1 MFGQKKGSKQAA
13 ANEEICGIAIQSDAR
28 RVPRVIVVIQP
39 TDSSQHSNRMVHLN
53 ISLACFTDKKM
64 ANKYTKNVLN
74 TTLIRFSQAEE
85 GIKYGK
91 YLKETEGENK
101 AAVSASRANR
111 LIPDLGR
118 IIVIVIQD
126 TGHHSLLATL
136 INIDQQRA
144 TLPYP
149 RTGPKPSVRQ
159 HELPALRRNHPK

>member
-85 GIKYGK
+85 GIKYG
-91 YLKETEGENK
+91 
-101 AAVSASRANR
+101 
-111 LIPDLGR
+111 R